1 MSCSVQSTQFSVR
14 ARRCSQRWSSRQS
27 VTDAAVIAGD
37 VPAERGGGEETA
49 GTRCTDRGAFTEKVA
64 CDQGLKA
71 RSGGSHVER
80 EVRVQVE

>member
-1 MSCSVQSTQFSVR
+1 M
-14 ARRCSQRWSSRQS
+14 
-27 VTDAAVIAGD
+27 VIAGD